1 MISFQ
6 RSIQLLMLAV
16 FLVLLLLTAFPLP
29 RAIPLNAFFQMDP
42 LLFLGVLFSTGTLM
56 PGIAAI
62 LLIVFFTLLIG
73 RFFCGY
79 ICPLGTTLDLTQPLF
94 NKDHKTSVSAD
105 FPGLRKV
112 KYLFLLLL
120 LVAALLGLNLFHWGS
135 PLSLAGRMYAII
147 VLPLLNFLLF
157 PMVDTIIPGLKDAPI
172 LSFVSRDYQ
181 YNGLLFFSVF
191 FTLILG
197 LNSLA
202 PRFWC
207 RYLCPSGAIF
217 SLLGKRPLLRR
228 RVSEEC
234 IDCGI
239 CTSGCPMQAISLEP
253 RQTSHSECIAC
264 RKCSRI
270 CPKQAIDFS
279 LPEASNEADTF
290 LPRRR
295 QTLQVALAGV
305 IVVFAGKRGLNE
317 YWPLEEK
324 GQITPSVLVRPPG
337 ALPELDFKN
346 QCTRCGLC
354 FQVCP
359 TNMLQ
364 PILLQNGI
372 SGMFTPVANT
382 RRGPCETH
390 CNACGQICPTDA
402 IRDIPLAE
410 KKHAKMGTAV
420 LYRHKCLAWEFDEP
434 CLICDEACPYGAVD
448 LRRIEGNQVAVPFVS
463 EDKCLG
469 CGYCEHACPVRA
481 KAAIRVSPMGE
492 VRLASGSYRQ
502 RAKQLKLRI
511 GEEDRDAQENP
522 EPDKGQDAGTRKKE
536 LPPGFTE

>member
-6 RSIQLLMLAV
+6 RGIQLLMLAV

-29 RAIPLNAFFQMDP
+29 GAIPLNAFFQMDP
-42 LLFLGVLFSTGTLM
+42 LIHLGVLFSTGTLM
-56 PGIAAI
+56 PGLTAL
-62 LLIVFFTLLIG
+62 LLIVLFTVLIG

-94 NKDHKTSVSAD
+94 NKDNKESVSPD
-105 FPGLRKV
+105 YPGLRKV
-112 KYLFLLLL
+112 KYLFLVLILL
-120 LVAALLGLNLFHWGS
+120 AALLGLNLFHWGS

-147 VLPLLNFLLF
+147 VLPLLNFLVF
-157 PMVDTIIPGLKDAPI
+157 PAIDLLAPGLKDASL
-172 LSFVSRDYQ
+172 LSFVGRDYQ
-181 YNGLLFFSVF
+181 YNGMLFFLVF

-217 SLLGKRPLLRR
+217 SLLGKKPILRR

-239 CTSGCPMQAISLEP
+239 CVTKCPMQAISREP
-253 RQTSHSECIAC
+253 RHTSHSECIAC
-264 RKCSRI
+264 RKCSRV
-270 CPKQAIDFS
+270 CPKQAIEFS
-279 LPEASNEADTF
+279 IPESANQEGAF
-290 LPRRR
+290 LPGRRE
-295 QTLQVALAGV
+295 TLQVALAGV
-305 IVVFAGKRGLNE
+305 LVAFAGKRGLNE

-337 ALPELDFKN
+337 AIPEIDFKN

-364 PILLQNGI
+364 PVLLQDGI

-390 CNACGQICPTDA
+390 CNACGQVCPTGA
-402 IRDIPLAE
+402 IRAIPLAE
-410 KKHAKMGTAV
+410 KKRAKIGTAV
-420 LYRHKCLAWEFDEP
+420 LYRRQCLAWEFDES
-434 CLICDEACPYGAVD
+434 CLICDEACPYGAID
-448 LRRIEGNQVAVPFVS
+448 LKRTEGNEVAVPFVS

-469 CGYCEHACPVRA
+469 CGYCEYSCPVRSE
-481 KAAIRVSPMGE
+481 AAIRVSPMGE
-492 VRLASGSYRQ
+492 IRLASGSYRK
-502 RAKQLKLRI
+502 RAKRLKLRI
-511 GEEDRDAQENP
+511 GEEEDSQEQT
-522 EPDKGQDAGTRKKE
+522 DSE
-536 LPPGFTE
+536 LPPGFTK

>member
-1 MISFQ
+1 MLNFQ
-6 RSIQLLMLAV
+6 RCIQLLMLAL
-16 FLVLLLLTAFPLP
+16 FFVLLLLTASPLP
-29 RAIPLNAFFQMDP
+29 QALPLNAFFQMDP
-42 LLFLGVLFSTGTLM
+42 LLFLGVWFSTGTLM
-56 PGIAAI
+56 PGIAVI
-62 LLIVFFTLLIG
+62 LTIVFFTLLIG

-94 NKDHKTSVSAD
+94 YKSGKKSVSPD
-105 FPGLRKV
+105 YPKLRRV

-120 LVAALLGLNLFHWGS
+120 LLAALMGLNLFHWGS
-135 PLSLAGRMYAII
+135 PLSLAGRMYTII

-157 PMVDTIIPGLKDAPI
+157 PAIDLLVPGLKDASL

-181 YNGLLFFSVF
+181 YNSLLFFLAF

-197 LNSLA
+197 LNSLT

-217 SLLGKRPLLRR
+217 SLLGKKPLLRR
-228 RVSEEC
+228 RVSEQC
-234 IDCGI
+234 IDCGKCI
-239 CTSGCPMQAISLEP
+239 SQCPMQAIPGEP
-253 RQTSHSECIAC
+253 RNTFHAECISC
-264 RKCSRI
+264 RKCFRV
-270 CPKQAIDFS
+270 CPTRAIDFS
-279 LPEASNEADTF
+279 LPHTPDKADTF
-290 LPRRR
+290 LPGRRE
-295 QTLQVALAGV
+295 TLQVALAGV
-305 IVVFAGKRGLNE
+305 FVVFAGKRGLNE

-337 ALPELDFKN
+337 ALPEIEFKN

-364 PILLQNGI
+364 PVLLQDGI
-372 SGMFTPVANT
+372 SGMFTPVANS

-390 CNACGQICPTDA
+390 CNACGQVCPTGA
-402 IRDIPLAE
+402 IRDIPLSE

-434 CLICDEACPYGAVD
+434 CLICDEACPFGAID
-448 LRRIEGNQVAVPFVS
+448 LKRTEKNEVAVPFVS

-481 KAAIRVSPMGE
+481 EAAIRVSPMGE
-492 VRLASGSYRQ
+492 IRLASGSYRQ
-502 RAKQLKLRI
+502 RARQLKLKI
-511 GEEDRDAQENP
+511 GEEEKKGK
-522 EPDKGQDAGTRKKE
+522 EKPDTG
-536 LPPGFTE
+536 LPPGFTQ